1 MDLSYEGL
9 LAFIESFSDN
19 QLLVMLAIT
28 IGTLILE
35 DAATVTAALLASEG
49 VLPHGAALLS
59 LYVGILVGD
68 LGLYAIGAAAARWPS
83 ARRWVSEHRIM
94 RGREFLEGS
103 LFVTLF
109 GARCIP
115 GMRLPTYT
123 AAGFVGIPFPRFALY
138 AGGLAAG
145 WSTGLYTLIA
155 ILGETVLNELG
166 PWRWGVA
173 ALVIVL
179 AIVLPRL
186 TATILKRRNLAAAAA
201 AETPKQDA

>member
-9 LAFIESFSDN
+9 LALIESFSDN

-49 VLPHGAALLS
+49 VLPHGAALLA
-59 LYVGILVGD
+59 LYIGILFGD
-68 LGLYAIGAAAARWPS
+68 LGLYGVGAAAARWPS
-83 ARRWVSEHRIM
+83 ARQWVSEHRIM

-145 WSTGLYTLIA
+145 WSTGLYGLIA
-155 ILGETVLNELG
+155 ILGETVLNDLG

-179 AIVLPRL
+179 AIVLPRI
-186 TATILKRRNLAAAAA
+186 TATILKRRNEAATS
-201 AETPKQDA
+201 AETPQHDA

>member
-9 LAFIESFSDN
+9 RAFIETFSDN

-28 IGTLILE
+28 LGTLILE
-35 DAATVTAALLASEG
+35 DAATVTAALLASED
-49 VLPHGAALLS
+49 VLPHSAALAS

-68 LGLYAIGAAAARWPS
+68 LGLYAIGAAAARWPR

-145 WSTGLYTLIA
+145 WSTGVYTLIA
-155 ILGETVLNELG
+155 ILGETVLSELG

-173 ALVIVL
+173 AIVIVA

-186 TATILKRRNLAAAAA
+186 TAQIIKRREARNVSGSP
-201 AETPKQDA
+201 TP

>member
-9 LAFIESFSDN
+9 LALIESFSDN

-35 DAATVTAALLASEG
+35 DAATVTAALLASED
-49 VLPHGAALLS
+49 VLPHSAALLS
-59 LYVGILVGD
+59 LYVGILFGD
-68 LGLYAIGAAAARWPS
+68 LGLYGVGAAAARWPR

-138 AGGLAAG
+138 AGALAAG
-145 WSTGLYTLIA
+145 WSTGLYTIIA

-173 ALVIVL
+173 AFVIAL
-179 AIVLPRL
+179 AIVLPRVTEKIIKSRSQK
-186 TATILKRRNLAAAAA
+186 TAAPTD
-201 AETPKQDA
+201 TP

>member
-35 DAATVTAALLASEG
+35 DAATVTAALLASED
-49 VLPHGAALLS
+49 VLPHSAALLS

-68 LGLYAIGAAAARWPS
+68 LGLYGLGAAAARWPR

-123 AAGFVGIPFPRFALY
+123 TAGFVGIPFPRFALY
-138 AGGLAAG
+138 AGALAAG
-145 WSTGLYTLIA
+145 WSTGLYTIIA
-155 ILGETVLNELG
+155 ILGETVLAELG

-173 ALVIVL
+173 ALVIAL
-179 AIVLPRL
+179 AIVLPRV
-186 TATILKRRNLAAAAA
+186 TEKIIKKRSQKAAPTD
-201 AETPKQDA
+201 TP